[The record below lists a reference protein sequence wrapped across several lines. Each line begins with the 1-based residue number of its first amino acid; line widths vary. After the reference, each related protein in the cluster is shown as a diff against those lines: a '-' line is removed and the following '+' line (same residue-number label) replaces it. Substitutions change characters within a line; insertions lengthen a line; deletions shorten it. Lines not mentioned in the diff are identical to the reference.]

1 MLRPEEVRELE
12 GEVEAMPRKD
22 AACIEA
28 LKVVQRHRG
37 WVTDEG
43 LRDVAG
49 YLEMDPAQVE
59 SVATFYNLIFR
70 KPVGRHVI
78 LMCDSVSCWM
88 LGYDALRH
96 RLTRELGIELGETT
110 ADDRFTL
117 LPIPCLGNCDHA
129 PALMVDEDLHQDLT
143 PDDLPGILEDY
154 E

>member
-1 MLRPEEVRELE
+1 VLRPEEIRELE

-43 LRDVAG
+43 LRDVAE

-70 KPVGRHVI
+70 QPVGRHVI

-88 LGYDALRH
+88 LGYDALRR
-96 RLTRELGIELGETT
+96 RLTQELGIELGETT
-110 ADDRFTL
+110 PDDRFTL

-129 PALMVDEDLHQDLT
+129 PALMVDENLHQDLT

>member
-1 MLRPEEVRELE
+1 VLRPAEIAELE

-43 LRDVAG
+43 LRDVAE

-70 KPVGRHVI
+70 QPVGRHVI
-78 LMCDSVSCWM
+78 LMCDSVTCWV
-88 LGYDALRH
+88 LGYDALRR

-129 PALMVDEDLHQDLT
+129 PALMVDEDLHQDLA

>member
-1 MLRPEEVRELE
+1 
-12 GEVEAMPRKD
+12 MPRKD

-28 LKVVQRHRG
+28 LRVVQRHRR

-43 LRDVAG
+43 LRDVAE
-49 YLEMDPAQVE
+49 YLAMDPAQVE

-70 KPVGRHVI
+70 QPVGRHVI
-78 LMCDSVSCWM
+78 LMCDSVSCWI
-88 LGYDALRH
+88 LGYEGLRR
-96 RLTRELGIELGETT
+96 RLREDLGIEPGETT

-129 PALMVDEDLHQDLT
+129 PTLMVDEDLHQDLT